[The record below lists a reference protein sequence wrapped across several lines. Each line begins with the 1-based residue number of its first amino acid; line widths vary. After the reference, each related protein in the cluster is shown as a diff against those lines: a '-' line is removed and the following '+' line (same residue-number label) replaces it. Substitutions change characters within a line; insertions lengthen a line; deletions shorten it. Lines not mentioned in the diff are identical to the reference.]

1 MFLHEKLIEQKRNL
15 RRFAKKFFPQK
26 VLATRRQCMV
36 FVCDEREFE
45 ARSHTHIDI
54 LAEAVLRR
62 CSTCN
67 GERNLTFERE
77 RNLSSK
83 IGKLGIIVHSVNPLG
98 SRE

>member
-15 RRFAKKFFPQK
+15 RRFAKKVFSSESS
-26 VLATRRQCMV
+26 RYQCMV

-83 IGKLGIIVHSVNPLG
+83 IGKLSIIVHSVNP
-98 SRE
+98 